1 MGMLMRDGV
10 LLNEARTT
18 LVSVGRDGRPFNLY
32 KIRTMV
38 TGNDD
43 SAHRAYVAALKMLA
57 GRELSEAQVRQR
69 LARRKYD
76 SPDID
81 SAIERLKA
89 AGYIDD
95 ARAAAVIARRETTVR
110 RRGKARVTSR
120 LRAAGIAG
128 KIADHAVQQVFK
140 DVDVDGLLESAL
152 ERRLRGRTRIEDD
165 KEMQRL
171 YRYLIGQGFEADR
184 VLARLRKLR

>member
-1 MGMLMRDGV
+1 M
-10 LLNEARTT
+10 
-18 LVSVGRDGRPFNLY
+18 
-32 KIRTMV
+32 
-38 TGNDD
+38 
-43 SAHRAYVAALKMLA
+43 SAYGTALKMLA

-76 SPDID
+76 SGDID

-89 AGYIDD
+89 GGYIDD

-110 RRGKARVTSR
+110 RRGKARVSNR
-120 LRAAGIAG
+120 LRAAGIAPT
-128 KIADHAVQQVFK
+128 IADRAIEQAFK
-140 DVDVDGLLESAL
+140 DVDADALLDASL

-171 YRYLIGQGFEADR
+171 YRYLIGQGFEGDR
-184 VLARLRKLR
+184 VLAKLRKLK

>member
-1 MGMLMRDGV
+1 M
-10 LLNEARTT
+10 
-18 LVSVGRDGRPFNLY
+18 
-32 KIRTMV
+32 
-38 TGNDD
+38 
-43 SAHRAYVAALKMLA
+43 SAYAAALKMLA

-76 SPDID
+76 SGDID
-81 SAIERLKA
+81 DAIERLKSS
-89 AGYIDD
+89 GYIDD
-95 ARAAAVIARRETTVR
+95 ARAAAVIARRETTIR

-128 KIADHAVQQVFK
+128 TLADQTVEQVFK
-140 DVDVDGLLESAL
+140 DVDADALLTASL

-171 YRYLIGQGFEADR
+171 YRYLIGQGFEGDR
-184 VLARLRKLR
+184 VLAKLRKLK